1 MNSGDDTMP
10 TNHLIVLIGGTSTGK
25 STVARTLQEVLLPE
39 QWLHFSTDMI
49 FYCLPQSIL
58 DAANARNDWSRFDVP
73 LVRRTTLSCL
83 QAVLSA
89 GNRVIYDCVVPT
101 ELAAREMV
109 VAFQSYRPLL
119 IALTCSWK
127 EVERRTLARGDRTLE
142 EAKRGFRA
150 ADEHLDLDR
159 VIDTT
164 NRDPMGVA
172 RDVLAALRDC
182 PIDAWRRNLVRLG
195 TSQPEP

>member
-1 MNSGDDTMP
+1 VP
-10 TNHLIVLIGGTSTGK
+10 TNCLIVLVGGTSTGK

-39 QWLHFSTDMI
+39 RWLHFSTDTI
-49 FYCLPQSIL
+49 FHCLPQSIV
-58 DAANARNDWSRFDVP
+58 DAANARNDWSQVGVH

-101 ELAAREMV
+101 KLAAREMV
-109 VAFQSYRPLL
+109 VALEAYRPLL
-119 IALTCSWK
+119 IALTCSW
-127 EVERRTLARGDRTLE
+127 EEIERRTLARGDRTLE

-164 NRDPMGVA
+164 DRDPIVVA
-172 RDVLAALRDC
+172 RDVLAALQDG

>member
-1 MNSGDDTMP
+1 MP
-10 TNHLIVLIGGTSTGK
+10 TNRLIVLIGGSSTGK

-39 QWLHFSTDMI
+39 QWLHFSTDTI
-49 FYCLPQSIL
+49 LYCLPQSIL
-58 DAANARNDWSRFDVP
+58 DAANARNDWSKVDVP

-109 VAFQSYRPLL
+109 VALQAYQPLL
-119 IALTCSWK
+119 IALTCSWA
-127 EVERRTLARGDRTLE
+127 EIERRTLARGDRTLE
-142 EAKRGFRA
+142 EAKRGFKA
-150 ADEHLDLDR
+150 ADEQLDLDR

-164 NRDPMGVA
+164 GRDPLVVA

-182 PIDAWRRNLVRLG
+182 PREAWRRNLVRLG
-195 TSQPEP
+195 ADAVSSGSC